1 MYVDDISIK
10 LYRNV
15 SSLYIMNFFC
25 PRGQQNLVKIGQI
38 TKFQVIFVYFFNL
51 DPFLPFSIPLEYFL
65 NPYSESLYCFLKR
78 TLQTTIHIGN
88 SHIQQV
94 PLAQSTACF
103 QFKSIKTFKILLF
116 EAYTSNNETHWK
128 QPYAAGTFGVVNGL
142 FSIQIHFYSQ
152 NNGSEKKRNN
162 NVSNYKLYMYN
173 HVLPLIHPRKNTVPF
188 PLQGWLYDQKS
199 FLVIYEKTYD
209 F

>member
-152 NNGSEKKRNN
+152 NNGSEKKEIIMLATINFTCII
-162 NVSNYKLYMYN
+162 MYY
-173 HVLPLIHPRKNTVPF
+173 PSSIPEKIQFPSPFRGGSMIKNRF
-188 PLQGWLYDQKS
+188 Q
-199 FLVIYEKTYD
+199 
-209 F
+209 

>member
-103 QFKSIKTFKILLF
+103 QFKYIITFKIMAQKI
-116 EAYTSNNETHWK
+116 EIIKVKTSN
-128 QPYAAGTFGVVNGL
+128 
-142 FSIQIHFYSQ
+142 SICIIMQDTAICNRYLWRSQ
-152 NNGSEKKRNN
+152 QLVFNLN
-162 NVSNYKLYMYN
+162 
-173 HVLPLIHPRKNTVPF
+173 PLLLSK
-188 PLQGWLYDQKS
+188 
-199 FLVIYEKTYD
+199 
-209 F
+209 